1 MRQWGNCL
9 QSATQ
14 APGRRLGR
22 DGLLERFT
30 RWRLW
35 TRWRRFALRRAVIK
49 ADAQF
54 LARDHDRFQVVE
66 DFRRHAFRQV
76 QHAVIVK
83 DIDTADMLGFQ
94 VRFVGDGAHDVAW
107 RHRVLTAHFDAVGRH
122 ARAWTLLLRRA
133 RRRCCL
139 ARVRWR
145 ILERWRGLGG
155 ERLARRGWRR
165 QVRRVAVTA
174 DAQLLTRNPNG
185 LQLIQQ
191 FFRHGIWQV
200 QHAVIVID
208 FNAADVFR
216 IDARFVG
223 DGAHDIAWF
232 HAMLMTD
239 FNTESLHA
247 GVGRTGDAFLFREG
261 RAFATLAALR
271 TVVAFEAVLAHRTV
285 VLPGGLLARLVLV
298 QQQRHIATRHLRQG
312 GGDFDGGN
320 ILLAFEI
327 FDQRLELF
335 QFAQGQGFADLFLEL
350 GDTHIVDGLDGWQF
364 EHADRLAGRAFDGFE
379 QVLFTRGDEQD
390 RFAAAAGAARAAD
403 AVGIAFW
410 IVRHVVVDDVAD
422 ALDIQAAG
430 GHVGSNEDVDLAVF
444 QLLDRALALRLLDV
458 AIDGGSRE
466 AACLQFAGQL
476 FRTQLGAGKDDHA
489 VKHFRFQDA
498 GQSVELVHARHQPV
512 TLADVV
518 GRARLGGNRHFG
530 WIDQVSGGDALD
542 DGRHGGREQR
552 RLMAFRCFFQD
563 AFDVVDKAHAQ
574 HFIGFIE
581 YQRFQLGQ
589 VERTLVQVID
599 DATRRTDD
607 DMHAAAQGRQLRAIA
622 LTAVDRQHVEAGN
635 VSGVHLERFGD
646 LDGQFAR
653 RCQDQGLG

>member
-1 MRQWGNCL
+1 
-9 QSATQ
+9 
-14 APGRRLGR
+14 
-22 DGLLERFT
+22 
-30 RWRLW
+30 
-35 TRWRRFALRRAVIK
+35 
-49 ADAQF
+49 
-54 LARDHDRFQVVE
+54 
-66 DFRRHAFRQV
+66 
-76 QHAVIVK
+76 
-83 DIDTADMLGFQ
+83 MLGFQ

-107 RHRVLTAHFDAVGRH
+107 RHGVLTAHFDAVSRH
-122 ARAWTLLLRRA
+122 ARAWTFLLRRA
-133 RRRCCL
+133 RRWCCL

-155 ERLARRGWRR
+155 ERLARRSWRR
-165 QVRRVAVTA
+165 QIRCIAIAA
-174 DAQLLTRNPNG
+174 DAQLLTSDPDAF
-185 LQLIQQ
+185 QLIQQ

-200 QHAVIVID
+200 QDAVVVID
-208 FNAADVFR
+208 FDAADVFR

-223 DGAHDIAWF
+223 DGAHDIARF

-247 GVGRTGDAFLFREG
+247 GVGRTGNAFLFREG
-261 RAFATLAALR
+261 WTFATLAALVTLETVAPFR
-271 TVVAFEAVLAHRTV
+271 TVVAFEAVLAYRTII
-285 VLPGGLLARLVLV
+285 LPGGLLARLVLV
-298 QQQRHIATRHLRQG
+298 QQQRRIATCHLRQG

-350 GDTHIVDGLDGWQF
+350 GDTHIVDGLNRRQF
-364 EHADRLAGRAFDGFE
+364 QHADRLAGRAFYGLE

-390 RFAAAAGAARAAD
+390 RFAAAAGTARAAD
-403 AVGIAFW
+403 TVGIAFR
-410 IVRHVVVDDVAD
+410 IVRHVIVDDVAD
-422 ALDIQAAG
+422 ALDVQAAG
-430 GHVGSNEDVDLAVF
+430 GHVGSHEDVDLAVF

-476 FRTQLGAGKDDHA
+476 FRTQLGARKDDHA
-489 VKHFRFQDA
+489 VKRFRFQDA

-512 TLADVV
+512 TLANVV
-518 GRARLGGNRHFG
+518 GRARLGGDRHFG
-530 WIDQVSGGDALD
+530 WIDQVGGGDALD

-552 RLMAFRCFFQD
+552 RLMAIRRFFQD
-563 AFDVVDKAHAQ
+563 AFDIVDKAHAQ
-574 HFIGFIE
+574 HFIGFVQH
-581 YQRFQLGQ
+581 QRLQLGQ
-589 VERTLVQVID
+589 VERPLVQVID
-599 DATRRTDD
+599 DAARGADD
-607 DMHAAAQGRQLRAIA
+607 DVHAAAQGRQLRAVA

-635 VSGVHLERFGD
+635 VGGVHLERFGD